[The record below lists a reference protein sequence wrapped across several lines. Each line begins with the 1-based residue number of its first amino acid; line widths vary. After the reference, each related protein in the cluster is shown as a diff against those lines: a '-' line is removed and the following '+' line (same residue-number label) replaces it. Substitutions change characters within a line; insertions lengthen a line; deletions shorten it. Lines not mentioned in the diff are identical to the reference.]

1 MESSTIVAEG
11 LKSVIS
17 NIGDVEIIDTVSD
30 PELLRMKISTLSPDI
45 LIINPMMLDVN
56 TRHSIRSTFGLPEEM
71 TVIAESF
78 SLPDP
83 EILKHVHTFINIFD
97 SKNTIISKI
106 TESVSDKKSIPDNEI
121 DGLSEREREILV
133 SLVSGKTNK
142 EVAEEHNISV
152 HTVISHRRNI
162 SKKTGIK
169 SVSGLTIYAM
179 LNGLIEPGETKM
191 TV

>member
-17 NIGDVEIIDTVSD
+17 NIGDVEIVDTVSD

-56 TRHSIRSTFGLPEEM
+56 TRHSIRSTFGLSEE
-71 TVIAESF
+71 TAVIAESF

-179 LNGLIEPGETKM
+179 LNGLIEQEKLK
-191 TV
+191 